1 VKRSGTHHPAQGGF
15 RYPTFS
21 VSGMSFISNAG
32 WWVPLR
38 YTHPTFLLLFFP
50 NKLLNA
56 GRGLQP
62 RPKCFL
68 LNLNAEL
75 NAGLTQLPDLN
86 AGRGLQP
93 RPKCFLLNLNAGLNA
108 GRGLQSRPKCFLL
121 NLNAGLTQQ

>member
-1 VKRSGTHHPAQGGF
+1 
-15 RYPTFS
+15 
-21 VSGMSFISNAG
+21 MSFISNAG

-68 LNLNAEL
+68 LNLNA
-75 NAGLTQLPDLN
+75 
-86 AGRGLQP
+86 
-93 RPKCFLLNLNAGLNA
+93 GLNA